1 MVGISVFIGGRG
13 GLEGIRLFLAERGD
27 RMVFMGTEGN
37 QSALTELKEGL

>member
-1 MVGISVFIGGRG
+1 MKGRIVSIAWGG